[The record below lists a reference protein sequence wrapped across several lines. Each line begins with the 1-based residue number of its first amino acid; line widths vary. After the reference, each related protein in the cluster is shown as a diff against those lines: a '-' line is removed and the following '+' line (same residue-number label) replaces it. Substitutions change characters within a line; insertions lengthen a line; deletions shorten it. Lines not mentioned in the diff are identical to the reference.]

1 MIFAMDSHRDLSNY
15 HTHCGLDDGHGPLE
29 EYVQK
34 ALSKGF
40 SSLGFSCHTPF
51 IIDDEWHMKKDDF
64 PYYIEE
70 LHRLKNQ
77 YKDRIEIYVGLECDY
92 LEQTGELIGSEYIGS
107 LDYSIASVHSM
118 FHTKSGKYLSVDG
131 PIEEFNTLLIDNF
144 NNDIQAFVNHYYF
157 LQEEMIHQHTFD
169 ILGHC
174 DLIKKHNKE
183 NIFFDQ
189 TSQWYQKT
197 VNKFLKVAA
206 KHHTR
211 IEVNTGGM
219 ARGATKE
226 IYPSPHILGL
236 CNELDICVTLN
247 SDAHESS
254 QLDFFFSGAD
264 DLLVQKGYRT
274 IDILYHGF
282 WQEVPIV

>member
-1 MIFAMDSHRDLSNY
+1 MDTHRDLSNY
-15 HTHCGLDDGHGPLE
+15 HTHCGLDDGHGTLE
-29 EYVQK
+29 EIVQK

-51 IIDDEWHMKKDDF
+51 IVDDGWHMRKEDF

-70 LHRLKNQ
+70 IHRLKGV
-77 YKDRIEIYVGLECDY
+77 YKDRIELYAGLEFDY
-92 LEQTGELIGSEYIGS
+92 LEETGELIGSEYRDMI
-107 LDYSIASVHSM
+107 DYSIASVHLM
-118 FHTKSGKYLSVDG
+118 FHKKSKTYLSVDG
-131 PIEEFNTLLIDNF
+131 PIDEFTTLLHDNF
-144 NNDIQAFVNHYYF
+144 SNDITAFANHYYA
-157 LQEEMIHQHTFD
+157 LQEEMISAHTFD

-183 NIFFDQ
+183 NIYFDPS
-189 TSQWYQKT
+189 TSWYQKT
-197 VNKFLKVAA
+197 VNRFLKVAA

-226 IYPSPHILGL
+226 VYPSPYMLSICRDLG
-236 CNELDICVTLN
+236 IPVTLN

-264 DLLVQKGYRT
+264 DLLVQKGYKS
-274 IDILYHGF
+274 IDVLYHGF
-282 WQEVPIV
+282 WQEVSIV